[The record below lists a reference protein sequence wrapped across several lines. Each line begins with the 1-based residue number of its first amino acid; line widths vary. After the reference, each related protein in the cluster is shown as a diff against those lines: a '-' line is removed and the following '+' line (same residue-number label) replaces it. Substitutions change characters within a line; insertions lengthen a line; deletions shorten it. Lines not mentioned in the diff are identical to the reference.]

1 MYPHGSHF
9 TPPPF
14 FKKKL
19 KIYPLF
25 SKNFFVKKHPKNT
38 PFLGGKN
45 GVIFNFS
52 IFSEI
57 FEFLKIAYLRLDF
70 TEFFLGKNPQNF
82 LQMEGTLP
90 PLLFFEKKLK
100 IYPLFSKN
108 FFGKKYPK
116 NTSFLGEKTGCFLMT
131 QIFLKFLNFLK
142 VNTQFSIFW
151 NFSPRK
157 FPKFP
162 PQIEGPLFPPI
173 TGLIFLEFL
182 LSKYK

>member
-57 FEFLKIAYLRLDF
+57 FEFLKIAYLRRDF

-82 LQMEGTLP
+82 LQMAGTLP
-90 PLLFFEKKLK
+90 PPPFFREKTQNIPVIFEK
-100 IYPLFSKN
+100 
-108 FFGKKYPK
+108 FFW
-116 NTSFLGEKTGCFLMT
+116 
-131 QIFLKFLNFLK
+131 QK
-142 VNTQFSIFW
+142 V
-151 NFSPRK
+151 P
-157 FPKFP
+157 
-162 PQIEGPLFPPI
+162 
-173 TGLIFLEFL
+173 
-182 LSKYK
+182 

>member
-90 PLLFFEKKLK
+90 PPSFFSRKNSKYTRYFRKIFLAKSTLK
-100 IYPLFSKN
+100 IPHFW
-108 FFGKKYPK
+108 GKKRGV
-116 NTSFLGEKTGCFLMT
+116 F
-131 QIFLKFLNFLK
+131 
-142 VNTQFSIFW
+142 
-151 NFSPRK
+151 
-157 FPKFP
+157 
-162 PQIEGPLFPPI
+162 
-173 TGLIFLEFL
+173 
-182 LSKYK
+182 